1 MGLMNRD
8 SQPSD
13 LEVRFIKSMTTIKI
27 MAAHASVASN
37 KPKAESDSHADTCV
51 VGDNY

>member
-27 MAAHASVASN
+27 MAAHASVASS
-37 KPKAESDSHADTCV
+37 KHEVELDSHADTCV
-51 VGDNY
+51 VGVND